1 MESNRLV
8 YDVIGLHCA
17 NCAANVQKALELV
30 TGTGRVQVDLEAGK
44 AFVDAEAGEPSF
56 DALAKAVAR
65 AGYELK
71 RSEEPQGA

>member
-1 MESNRLV
+1 MESDRLV

-44 AFVDAEAGEPSF
+44 AFVDADAGEPPF

-71 RSEEPQGA
+71 RPEESPGA